1 MAQTVQLKRSAT
13 EGAKPTTSDLEL
25 GELALNTYDGKVY
38 IKKNVGG
45 TESIVQVGES
55 SSNQFTAYQHVIFS
69 NAGGT
74 LSAGQTSFS
83 GSDDN
88 GDALSYT
95 AGNQFVALN
104 GVILDPDDYTA
115 TNGTAIVL
123 DNAVVAS
130 DVLEVISLGTD
141 AGSSL
146 TSITKYEYTATA
158 NQTAFTGSDDNSKT
172 LSYDVGEEL
181 VFVNGIL
188 FDPRSGKDYTPT
200 STSVITMNDGLQVN
214 DTVVI
219 HVYGGSNPFNR
230 FQFDITASSTSSISG
245 TDANGVTLTFHPDY
259 AEVYVN
265 GVLMQKGQWTGGDGK
280 TITFTDALTD
290 PNYIVDVIDYK
301 VDAPK
306 VRLFKDDAPYLGAN
320 LNVGSYNIVSSSGND
335 IKLVPNSGQS
345 VQIDDAPLQLDIIA
359 SDPATETDK
368 VALYAKDVSSSAE
381 MFVRDEAGNVTQ
393 ITCWI
398 HLHFYIED
406 GK

>member
-172 LSYDVGEEL
+172 LS
-181 VFVNGIL
+181 
-188 FDPRSGKDYTPT
+188 
-200 STSVITMNDGLQVN
+200 
-214 DTVVI
+214 
-219 HVYGGSNPFNR
+219 
-230 FQFDITASSTSSISG
+230 
-245 TDANGVTLTFHPDY
+245 
-259 AEVYVN
+259 
-265 GVLMQKGQWTGGDGK
+265 
-280 TITFTDALTD
+280 
-290 PNYIVDVIDYK
+290 
-301 VDAPK
+301 
-306 VRLFKDDAPYLGAN
+306 
-320 LNVGSYNIVSSSGND
+320 
-335 IKLVPNSGQS
+335 
-345 VQIDDAPLQLDIIA
+345 
-359 SDPATETDK
+359 
-368 VALYAKDVSSSAE
+368 
-381 MFVRDEAGNVTQ
+381 
-393 ITCWI
+393 
-398 HLHFYIED
+398 
-406 GK
+406 